1 MGEDAIMPQS
11 NEALQRK
18 RRRKAVP
25 VLGAAGL
32 SLAVASGASAA
43 VGDMSV
49 NLPARTARVSQQM
62 TLRDEEI
69 ADVSLATF
77 HVFDKE
83 STQRPS
89 ARLAQSGGCGCGCGS
104 SFYYRAAPAADILS
118 HRSLRLNELMRC
130 LSSAI
135 SFVREPCR

>member
-1 MGEDAIMPQS
+1 MGEDAIMPQL

-32 SLAVASGASAA
+32 SLALASGASAA
-43 VGDMSV
+43 VGGMSG

-69 ADVSLATF
+69 TDVSLATF
-77 HVFDKE
+77 HVFDNE
-83 STQRPS
+83 NTQWLRTRV
-89 ARLAQSGGCGCGCGS
+89 AFGATLGACGS
-104 SFYYRAAPAADILS
+104 SFYENPPVSSGPAYPPPPVRRANKYRHSPK
-118 HRSLRLNELMRC
+118 RT
-130 LSSAI
+130 
-135 SFVREPCR
+135 